1 MIIRSVLSILKNPL
15 VIAAICFAVALKL
28 ITQSQVTPGERSVKS
43 DFKKFVSE
51 VAQKDPQVANRLA
64 NFNEFERLGIVV
76 DARIEKDF
84 RKASGFALE
93 KLSSKTLQEF
103 RMWGFLYLLVS
114 DGVLTKTEQTIM
126 RTFLGDREA
135 KRLLSFIS
143 SQKSDIPSKVKA
155 KVEEFA
161 DLARTSD
168 YQDRLDLLDTF
179 KTVLDQSE
187 ANEQEYTE
195 TIIFLS
201 ECLGIRKS

>member
-1 MIIRSVLSILKNPL
+1 
-15 VIAAICFAVALKL
+15 
-28 ITQSQVTPGERSVKS
+28 
-43 DFKKFVSE
+43 
-51 VAQKDPQVANRLA
+51 
-64 NFNEFERLGIVV
+64 
-76 DARIEKDF
+76 
-84 RKASGFALE
+84 
-93 KLSSKTLQEF
+93 
-103 RMWGFLYLLVS
+103 MWGFLYLLVS